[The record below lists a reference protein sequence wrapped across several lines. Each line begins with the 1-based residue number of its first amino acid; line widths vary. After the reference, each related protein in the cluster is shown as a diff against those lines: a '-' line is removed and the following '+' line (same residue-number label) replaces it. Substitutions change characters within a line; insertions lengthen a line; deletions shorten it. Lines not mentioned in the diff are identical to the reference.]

1 MSRYAANTQVS
12 TDKSQAEI
20 KRVLQRYGAGQYA
33 PAEDWE
39 NGLAIIC
46 FSYQRRAVKI
56 VLELPKRDDQEF
68 VLTGTGKTRKPA
80 AAIKAWEQACRQRW
94 RALALV
100 VKAKLEA
107 VEAGIA
113 TFEQEFMPYLV
124 LPGGQTVGERLLPQI
139 TKGIEAGRMPKAL
152 PLFEDQS

>member
-1 MSRYAANTQVS
+1 MTRYASSTQVS

-33 PAEDWE
+33 PAEDWDR
-39 NGLAIIC
+39 GLALIG
-46 FSYQRRAVKI
+46 FTFKGVAVRLL
-56 VLELPKRDDQEF
+56 LELPRRDDQEF
-68 VLTGTGKTRKPA
+68 TQTATGKSRKPA

-124 LPGGQTVGERLLPQI
+124 LPNGQTVGERLLPKI
-139 TKGIEAGRMPKAL
+139 TKGIGAGRMPAAL
-152 PLFEDQS
+152 PLFEDKP